1 MTIYKDPT
9 ELILDNGKYLILRSS
24 LLSIADNELRIK
36 KTILATRLKWEFIDN
51 IRKGKWGRNR
61 EPSDVLE
68 NTMNDILCN
77 YRAADELAMKDAVL
91 FFHDH
96 SFTYLVE
103 FISHVLKT
111 ELYEV
116 YERISEIVE
125 DCECECDN
133 NPETD
138 LNKLVINRVQNEI
151 IIDILDRILTEAEKN
166 ERTTEGQAANPEG

>member
-36 KTILATRLKWEFIDN
+36 KTILATRLKWGFID
-51 IRKGKWGRNR
+51 KLKKCK
-61 EPSDVLE
+61 PSDLDTPKRILE
-68 NTMNDILCN
+68 QTIFNILCN
-77 YRAADELAMKDAVL
+77 YTDTDEKAMMHAVR
-91 FFHDH
+91 FYQEHPYE
-96 SFTYLVE
+96 YLVE

-111 ELYEV
+111 ELYTV
-116 YERISEIVE
+116 YERIREIVE

-151 IIDILDRILTEAEKN
+151 VIDVLDRILTEAEKD
-166 ERTTEGQAANPEG
+166 ERTTNSSD

>member
-1 MTIYKDPT
+1 MTIYKDPVG
-9 ELILDNGKYLILRSS
+9 LIQDNGKYLVMTS

-36 KTILATRLKWEFIDN
+36 KTILASRLKWGFIDN
-51 IRKGKWGRNR
+51 IRKEKWGRNR

-68 NTMNDILCN
+68 NTMNDVLCN

-111 ELYEV
+111 ELYDV
-116 YERISEIVE
+116 YARINEIVE

-138 LNKLVINRVQNEI
+138 LNKLVINRVKNEI
-151 IIDILDRILTEAEKN
+151 IIDVLDQILKETDSN
-166 ERTTEGQAANPEG
+166 ERTTNSSN